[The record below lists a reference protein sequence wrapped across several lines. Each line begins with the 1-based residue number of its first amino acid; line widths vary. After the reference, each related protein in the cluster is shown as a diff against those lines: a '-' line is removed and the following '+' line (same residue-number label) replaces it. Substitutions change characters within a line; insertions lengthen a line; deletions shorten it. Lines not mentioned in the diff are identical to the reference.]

1 LSDLIRS
8 WEPEHQDLARRI
20 GIVLLASVVVD
31 LLGSVLILHFERGA
45 AGSQIGNFGDSIFWV
60 TTQLLTVSSQL
71 PNPVTTGGRLVD
83 VFLEIYAVVVVT
95 TIAGT
100 WSSYFHRRSM
110 KRHGVPKQA
119 D

>member
-1 LSDLIRS
+1 
-8 WEPEHQDLARRI
+8 
-20 GIVLLASVVVD
+20 
-31 LLGSVLILHFERGA
+31 
-45 AGSQIGNFGDSIFWV
+45 
-60 TTQLLTVSSQL
+60 
-71 PNPVTTGGRLVD
+71 

-119 D
+119 E